1 MSLILIPLSYWLHS
15 LATAVLIGHYLLF
28 ALIYLPVF
36 KNNQAN
42 PISGTILSEIS
53 NHSRGWLYAALLIFI
68 LTGIYLMLIDPNYLG
83 LGNFGN
89 AWSILMLIKHIIVV
103 GMLVA
108 GFWFN
113 AVKRVGPEV
122 RTNPDPSQALAPF
135 SLYTKLMAIAGTL
148 VLLLTAVSQSL

>member
-1 MSLILIPLSYWLHS
+1 MSQILIPLSYWLHA
-15 LATAVLIGHYLLF
+15 LATVVLIGHYLLF

-42 PISGTILSEIS
+42 PMSGAILSEIS
-53 NHSRGWLYAALLIFI
+53 NRSRGWLYAALLIFI
-68 LTGIYLMLIDPNYLG
+68 ITGVYLLLTNPNYLG

-89 AWSILMLIKHIIVV
+89 TWSILMLVKHIIVV
-103 GMLVA
+103 GMLIA

-113 AVKRVGPEV
+113 AIKRVGPEA

-135 SLYTKLMAIAGTL
+135 ALYVKLMAIAGAL

>member
-1 MSLILIPLSYWLHS
+1 MSQILIPLSYWLHA
-15 LATAVLIGHYLLF
+15 LATVVLIGHYLLF

-42 PISGTILSEIS
+42 PMSGTILSEIS
-53 NHSRGWLYAALLIFI
+53 NRSRGWLYAALLIFI
-68 LTGIYLMLIDPNYLG
+68 ITGIYLLLTNPNYLG

-89 AWSILMLIKHIIVV
+89 TWSILMLVKHIIVV
-103 GMLVA
+103 LMLIA

-113 AVKRVGPEV
+113 AIKHVGPEA
-122 RTNPDPSQALAPF
+122 RTNPDPSQGLAPF
-135 SLYTKLMAIAGTL
+135 SLYAKFMAIAGAL